1 MILLDD
7 DPDVRVSLGDVLGS
21 AGYQVKA
28 YASGKEL
35 LADADG
41 SAGST
46 VLIADIMLGSPLDGI
61 AVAEAMKQRIDGLK
75 VIYITGYFAA
85 ARVAALRPED
95 RFLRKPFGIAELLT
109 VVDEL
114 I

>member
-35 LADADG
+35 LADPQ
-41 SAGST
+41 
-46 VLIADIMLGSPLDGI
+46 V
-61 AVAEAMKQRIDGLK
+61 R
-75 VIYITGYFAA
+75 AA
-85 ARVAALRPED
+85 YLE
-95 RFLRKPFGIAELLT
+95 GGHH
-109 VVDEL
+109 
-114 I
+114 